1 MGSSPVRGD
10 SPVYAP
16 TSPCRFGDGTLVPT
30 SDFVRPSGP
39 YRATSPVFSPTS
51 PATSPA
57 PPSDRNNSY
66 VAATPAD
73 CATPVIDPT
82 SPASSLAP
90 QSDRSN
96 SYRLT
101 SSANSP
107 NSPSASRGSLMPTM
121 AEEGPIG
128 IEHRPVSRAAAESAS
143 PVSENEDQP
152 DIQIEHVQQQMA
164 VLARSLE
171 ATAPR
176 LAQERERAD
185 RATVRL
191 CEVEAH
197 LAAVKT
203 QLDGLTE
210 DFTHSEARRV
220 AVDDRLHNNVT
231 MNEGIVAR
239 ANARVLAANER
250 RRNAEAELIT
260 LREDAVRDNAQIGLL
275 RNERTGY
282 RRQVQAD
289 ITQIFEEHRDELH
302 QLQDDLLL
310 ARDNNDRHRDDVREA
325 KQRIEVLRTRLDHAG
340 KAVDRLEK
348 CRGLCGTCKSQAR
361 KRKRDDEE

>member
-39 YRATSPVFSPTS
+39 YRATSPVSARRPTS
-51 PATSPA
+51 PATTPA

-96 SYRLT
+96 SYRPT

-121 AEEGPIG
+121 AKEGSIG

-171 ATAPR
+171 ATAPC

-210 DFTHSEARRV
+210 DFTHSEARRC
-220 AVDDRLHNNVT
+220 RQ
-231 MNEGIVAR
+231 
-239 ANARVLAANER
+239 
-250 RRNAEAELIT
+250 
-260 LREDAVRDNAQIGLL
+260 DA
-275 RNERTGY
+275 T
-282 RRQVQAD
+282 
-289 ITQIFEEHRDELH
+289 
-302 QLQDDLLL
+302 
-310 ARDNNDRHRDDVREA
+310 
-325 KQRIEVLRTRLDHAG
+325 
-340 KAVDRLEK
+340 
-348 CRGLCGTCKSQAR
+348 
-361 KRKRDDEE
+361 